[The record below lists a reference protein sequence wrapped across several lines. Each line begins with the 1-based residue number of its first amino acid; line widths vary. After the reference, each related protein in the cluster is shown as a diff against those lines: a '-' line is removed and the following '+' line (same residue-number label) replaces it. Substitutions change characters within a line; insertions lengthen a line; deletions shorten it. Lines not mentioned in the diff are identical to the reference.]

1 MVYPKFCVSS
11 RYRLQVYTCFWIDK
25 IKNLISISLG
35 WAYNLR
41 IVNFHNNVFKNP
53 YQTRIQNP

>member
-25 IKNLISISLG
+25 IKTPNKYKFRLG
-35 WAYNLR
+35 LQSTNCKLS
-41 IVNFHNNVFKNP
+41 
-53 YQTRIQNP
+53 Q